1 MAHLDSITSNLKF
14 KTLSSC
20 RTEPILVLGVF
31 IIFVNILTSK
41 SATVEISQLTRHRNV
56 SNDKDLEEN
65 TTHSEQ
71 YAPSSYQINKSL
83 PTSVKLPTIADS
95 TSDIQSKSSSSTLE
109 SIVLSHTEP
118 DLDNRINLSDTNS
131 RNISNQSYIKNLNL
145 SNKTFT
151 TTPQS
156 TEDDEELRN
165 YLQPTPDLVDETTT
179 LPSVERV
186 ETNVPDLKANIK
198 VSGVDTTTTSDST
211 LHVLQSS
218 KFSEAGSRINH
229 SHASNTTQF
238 PILSKAFNEQVA
250 QFERR
255 QASLTTRPND
265 IDKQSEIKPFFGKNS
280 PIPQLKDFPKSSS
293 IYPRVPSNS
302 ALPNASL
309 AELLYIIRHLNLS
322 SGRSNPIDFRPVKP
336 VEQQQPQQQQL
347 KPVNWLQEEISRR
360 YNIPILDRYNSHIS
374 QELNTAESS
383 ANKVDQ
389 PILRK
394 DSSEWGFKLKDE
406 GVLKFKS
413 GNSSSHKRISQ
424 SKEDIPQQ
432 LDKDR
437 VSSKNSKYLLVSPYT
452 GNFDSGISLKNF
464 PLNKIIASPKNPSMD
479 NNQKFYDRF
488 NKENLS
494 DDSRFRKGPQS
505 ASTNIYYATDTAQPK
520 ESGSNLSNKT
530 SQGKLKIKSTVPSK
544 NTDKDDD
551 VRSKRHERNSVDKKG
566 STNEF
571 NDSHRLQN
579 ESNKISK
586 NTYDEL
592 GENIQTIRANHVK
605 DNRRDSLQ
613 KDNHYENF
621 KGDHFLTNHRTLSS
635 SSSSSIPPPL
645 PPPPPMISSLPL
657 PSFSSQSDYLSSLG
671 VDKFP
676 FHKISDHQ
684 MNTLPLEGFPFI
696 GDSHKKSLYQI
707 QENGLNFHDDLL
719 QPLTVG
725 ELAHEHSGTPF
736 RLRSPMGENYNI
748 GSGGEF
754 NLTQESNNYDD
765 YLYLP
770 YNKNQHQSDSTG
782 FKFDD
787 DLKKKLAIKTIEAM
801 TKDPDLSISIFDNI
815 NQLNQIP
822 SSNSIPI
829 QKLYPNLI
837 DSSSSPN
844 NNQMPYYQNSNQAS
858 ITNPLQLN
866 MLPVATIQDQVYT
879 NNPSN
884 HDHLKKNSS
893 SPINLVVSEFPYRWA
908 LSRMPDLIPI
918 PLAATVPGYLIRL
931 SNGQILAAA
940 LTNSFSIQGI
950 QKGPHGYKNY
960 LNHRLKR
967 LIKTGS
973 GQKQSTSYGTNHEAS
988 DSSISSIVLQAP
1000 QRYTTNSNKE
1010 SSRGGGLFSRGVL
1023 SQLGLIR
1030 SNQRSNSTTREPN
1043 RINKPNKHKLIKL
1056 TNTPNPAPSFTDQEL
1071 ASLPVASLNEPIFS
1085 FADESQLLETPDPYH
1100 TSQSTLSPIMTP
1112 EPAEMFQNDNT
1123 LALKA
1128 KLNQF
1133 LSLKNLFNEDSFGG
1147 TKKRRSPPGGFEPP
1161 TFWLTAK
1168 RASRLRHGGM
1178 CL

>member
-1 MAHLDSITSNLKF
+1 MANLDSITNNSKF

-20 RTEPILVLGVF
+20 RIEPILVLCVF

-41 SATVEISQLTRHRNV
+41 SATVETSQLARHRNV
-56 SNDKDLEEN
+56 LNDQDLEEKL
-65 TTHSEQ
+65 THNEQ
-71 YAPSSYQINKSL
+71 YAVASNQINQSH
-83 PTSVKLPTIADS
+83 PTSVKLPIIADS
-95 TSDIQSKSSSSTLE
+95 TSDIQSRLSSSTLE
-109 SIVLSHTEP
+109 SIVLSHNEP
-118 DLDNRINLSDTNS
+118 DLDNRVNSSDTN
-131 RNISNQSYIKNLNL
+131 RNNSNQSPIKNVNL
-145 SNKTFT
+145 SNRTFT
-151 TTPQS
+151 TTPRS
-156 TEDDEELRN
+156 IEDDEELRN
-165 YLQPTPDLVDETTT
+165 YLQPMPDLVDETTT
-179 LPSVERV
+179 FPSFERV
-186 ETNVPDLKANIK
+186 DKNVSNSRNDIE
-198 VSGVDTTTTSDST
+198 VSNVNTTTTTLTATTDST
-211 LHVLQSS
+211 LNVSQSS
-218 KFSEAGSRINH
+218 KFPEARFKINH
-229 SHASNTTQF
+229 SDTSNTTQF
-238 PILSKAFNEQVA
+238 PILTKASSEQVA

-280 PIPQLKDFPKSSS
+280 PIPQLKDSPNNSSK
-293 IYPRVPSNS
+293 YQRAPSNPS
-302 ALPNASL
+302 LPNASL

-322 SGRSNPIDFRPVKP
+322 SGRSNFIDSRSDKSVRRI
-336 VEQQQPQQQQL
+336 QQQQL
-347 KPVNWLQEEISRR
+347 KPVNWLQDEMSRR
-360 YNIPILDRYNSHIS
+360 YNMPTLDRFNGHIS

-383 ANKVDQ
+383 SNKVDQ

-394 DSSEWGFKLKDE
+394 DSSEWGQKLKDE
-406 GVLKFKS
+406 GLLKFKTGS
-413 GNSSSHKRISQ
+413 LSSHKRISH
-424 SKEDIPQQ
+424 SKDDNPKQ
-432 LDKDR
+432 LDRDL
-437 VSSKNSKYLLVSPYT
+437 VLSKNSKYLLVSPYT

-464 PLNKIIASPKNPSMD
+464 PLNKVIAPAKNPSMDVSSD

-488 NKENLS
+488 NKENLN
-494 DDSRFRKGPQS
+494 DDSRSRKGPQS
-505 ASTNIYYATDTAQPK
+505 ASTNIYYATDTTKPNEA
-520 ESGSNLSNKT
+520 GSNLSNKT
-530 SQGKLKIKSTVPSK
+530 SQGKLKIKSTVASK
-544 NTDKDDD
+544 NNDKDDD

-566 STNEF
+566 FTN
-571 NDSHRLQN
+571 N
-579 ESNKISK
+579 ESNDFHRLHNESKKISK
-586 NTYDEL
+586 SNHDEM
-592 GENIQTIRANHVK
+592 GENIQTIRANHVR
-605 DNRRDSLQ
+605 DNRRDSLL
-613 KDNHYENF
+613 KDNQYENF
-621 KGDHFLTNHRTLSS
+621 KDDHWLTNHRTLSS
-635 SSSSSIPPPL
+635 PSSISPPL
-645 PPPPPMISSLPL
+645 ISPLPL

-676 FHKISDHQ
+676 FHKFSDHQ
-684 MNTLPLEGFPFI
+684 MDTLPSLEGYPFI
-696 GDSHKKSLYQI
+696 GDAHRKSIYHI
-707 QENGLNFHDDLL
+707 QEKGLNFHDDLPE
-719 QPLTVG
+719 PLTVG

-736 RLRSPMGENYNI
+736 RLRSPIGENYNI

-770 YNKNQHQSDSTG
+770 YNRNQHQSDSTG

-787 DLKKKLAIKTIEAM
+787 DLKKKLAIKTIEAI
-801 TKDPDLSISIFDNI
+801 TKDPDLSISLFDNI

-822 SSNSIPI
+822 SSSNIPI
-829 QKLYPNLI
+829 QKLYPNLV
-837 DSSSSPN
+837 DSSSSN
-844 NNQMPYYQNSNQAS
+844 NNQMPYYHSSNQAS
-858 ITNPLQLN
+858 TTNPLPLN
-866 MLPVATIQDQVYT
+866 MLPVATVQDQIYA

-973 GQKQSTSYGTNHEAS
+973 GQKQSTPYVTNHLAS
-988 DSSISSIVLQAP
+988 DSGISSIVLQAP
-1000 QRYTTNSNKE
+1000 QRFTNSNKE
-1010 SSRGGGLFSRGVL
+1010 SSRGGGLFSRNVL

-1030 SNQRSNSTTREPN
+1030 SNQRSNSTTKEPSKT
-1043 RINKPNKHKLIKL
+1043 NKPNKHKLIKL
-1056 TNTPNPAPSFTDQEL
+1056 TNSPSPAPSFTDQEL

-1085 FADESQLLETPDPYH
+1085 FADESQLIETPDPYH
-1100 TSQSTLSPIMTP
+1100 AGQSTLAPIMTP

-1123 LALKA
+1123 LALRA

-1133 LSLKNLFNEDSFGG
+1133 LSLKNLFNEDIFGG